1 MIQSLKTLTG
11 DTFDLRDAYAINNA
25 RQILC
30 DLAGGRD
37 NPGLHACILLP
48 TR

>member
-1 MIQSLKTLTG
+1 LKSLTG
-11 DTFDLRDAYAINNA
+11 DTLDLPDAYAINNA
-25 RQILC
+25 RQILSEI
-30 DLAGGRD
+30 AGGRD